1 MKYLLRY
8 SVKKGAIYQKRQT
21 STSAD
26 NQLGEW
32 EDSNESFTITL
43 SVLQWRVNIKI
54 YEHAW

>member
-43 SVLQWRVNIKI
+43 SVLQ
-54 YEHAW
+54 